1 MYQTTFTKYIYRNG
15 ILINTFNSQVDFNND
30 DNENLIIGNWA
41 INDANTFEGYLDDL
55 RIYNRVLS
63 GAEVQ
68 KLYDSKDSKYIENGL
83 ISGST
88 DEYFVFKYNPERAV
102 SEQTKYTINFPQ
114 DTECDIL
121 VVGGAGYV
129 GGGIV
134 DKLEHK
140 HQVTVYDSLI
150 YENEFRKNVNF
161 IYGDIRDYSKLNKI
175 LKNYDAVVWLAA
187 LVGDGAC
194 SINPTLTYEINSES
208 VKNLVSNFKGKI
220 IFFSTCSVY
229 GAQEGVLSEESE
241 VNPLSEYAKSKLV
254 AEDILNNS
262 DAIIFRLGTLFGI
275 GDEFSRI
282 RLDLVV
288 NVLVTKALIDKKMS
302 VFGGEQWRPL
312 LHVKDVAN
320 AVDHTI
326 ESSLKGVYNLH
337 YKNFRISEIADLIKD
352 KISNVEIVTTPLP
365 FQDARNYQVSSEKFK
380 LASNFEAE
388 VSLEKG
394 IIEVFDLIS
403 SGRIKDINNPR
414 YSNHD
419 FLKTFGV
426 N

>member
-1 MYQTTFTKYIYRNG
+1 MN
-15 ILINTFNSQVDFNND
+15 
-30 DNENLIIGNWA
+30 
-41 INDANTFEGYLDDL
+41 
-55 RIYNRVLS
+55 
-63 GAEVQ
+63 
-68 KLYDSKDSKYIENGL
+68 
-83 ISGST
+83 
-88 DEYFVFKYNPERAV
+88 
-102 SEQTKYTINFPQ
+102 
-114 DTECDIL
+114 IL

-134 DKLEHK
+134 DKLQQK

-161 IYGDIRDYSKLNKI
+161 IYGDIRDYFKLNKI
-175 LKNYDAVVWLAA
+175 LKQYDAVVWLAA

-208 VKNLVSNFKGKI
+208 VKNLVANFKGKI

-229 GAQEGVLSEESE
+229 GAQEGVLNEESE

-254 AEDILNNS
+254 AEDILTNS
-262 DAIIFRLGTLFGI
+262 DAIVFRLGTLFGI

-288 NVLVTKALIDKKMS
+288 NVLVTKALIDNKMS

-337 YKNFRISEIADLIKD
+337 YKNFKISEIADLIKE

-365 FQDARNYQVSSEKFK
+365 FQDARNYQVSSEKLK

-394 IIEVFDLIS
+394 IDEVFNLIS

-414 YSNHD
+414 YSNQN

-426 N
+426 S

>member
-1 MYQTTFTKYIYRNG
+1 MN
-15 ILINTFNSQVDFNND
+15 
-30 DNENLIIGNWA
+30 
-41 INDANTFEGYLDDL
+41 
-55 RIYNRVLS
+55 
-63 GAEVQ
+63 
-68 KLYDSKDSKYIENGL
+68 
-83 ISGST
+83 
-88 DEYFVFKYNPERAV
+88 
-102 SEQTKYTINFPQ
+102 
-114 DTECDIL
+114 IL

-134 DKLEHK
+134 DKLQQK

-161 IYGDIRDYSKLNKI
+161 IYGDIRDYFKLNKI

-194 SINPTLTYEINSES
+194 SINPTLTYEINSDS
-208 VKNLVSNFKGKI
+208 VKNLVANFKGKI

-229 GAQEGVLSEESE
+229 GAQEGVLNEESE

-254 AEDILNNS
+254 AEEILTNS
-262 DAIIFRLGTLFGI
+262 DAIVFRLGTLFGI

-288 NVLVTKALIDKKMS
+288 NVLVTKALIDNKMS

-337 YKNFRISEIADLIKD
+337 YKNFKISEIADLIKE

-365 FQDARNYQVSSEKFK
+365 FQDARNYQVSSEKLK

-394 IIEVFDLIS
+394 IDEVFNLIS
-403 SGRIKDINNPR
+403 SGRVKDINNPR
-414 YSNHD
+414 YSNQN

-426 N
+426 S